1 MLLPFS
7 GQSQESSL
15 TTTEQFAVYG
25 KTEQKSGIKTCCSQL
40 ASPLLHLRVMQHLV
54 TTGSS
59 CNPEDPQT
67 PLSLLRFHPTLSPE
81 HL

>member
-40 ASPLLHLRVMQHLV
+40 ASPPTPESNAALSHHWFFLQPRRSSDPPV
-54 TTGSS
+54 TL
-59 CNPEDPQT
+59 E
-67 PLSLLRFHPTLSPE
+67 SPP
-81 HL
+81 HFVT